1 MTAQMNVQPIDEQ
14 NFLKRNA
21 LLCLIL
27 AGYFIFDI
35 FYTQL
40 GEVLIDYPLLKNSL
54 LFIGAVLFIS
64 MVVILFKTCKSANRV
79 AKNTS
84 YFGNFH
90 DEYLNFMNIKG
101 YKYAFNFTSVYFLI
115 VYILAD
121 FDGTWISGI
130 TTVISIQDFCKLS
143 MGFIFISYALPVLYM
158 LKGADGEAVAANTT
172 LFELE
177 GDARTLLTGE
187 RVALNF
193 LQTLSGT
200 ATLTSKYVKELAGS
214 DTKLLDTR
222 KTLPGLRSAQKY
234 AVLCGGGVNHRIGL
248 FDAFLIKENHIAA
261 CGGIAQAVATAKA
274 NHSDKTVEVEVES
287 LDELQQALTA
297 GADIIMLDNFT
308 PAMIEQAVTATRGK
322 AKLEVSG
329 NMTIEIL
336 QEYAK
341 AGVDFISSGAL
352 TKHVNAVDLS
362 MRFK

>member
-1 MTAQMNVQPIDEQ
+1 MLSSQLEKLQQDISKTISW
-14 NFLKRNA
+14 A
-21 LLCLIL
+21 LCEDL
-27 AGYFIFDI
+27 
-35 FYTQL
+35 
-40 GEVLIDYPLLKNSL
+40 
-54 LFIGAVLFIS
+54 GAVDNAMPQASQDITAMLIPENEQ
-64 MVVILFKTCKSANRV
+64 AV
-79 AKNTS
+79 A
-84 YFGNFH
+84 
-90 DEYLNFMNIKG
+90 
-101 YKYAFNFTSVYFLI
+101 
-115 VYILAD
+115 
-121 FDGTWISGI
+121 
-130 TTVISIQDFCKLS
+130 TVITREDCIVCGVAWVNEVFKQLDASLNRTVEQATKITWF
-143 MGFIFISYALPVLYM
+143 VN
-158 LKGADGEAVAANTT
+158 DGESVGANST

-200 ATLTSKYVKELAGS
+200 ATLTSHYVKELAGS

-261 CGGIAQAVATAKA
+261 CGGISQAVATAKS

-287 LDELQQALTA
+287 LDELEQALNA

-308 PAMIEQAVTATRGK
+308 PEMIEQAVKATRGK

-341 AGVDFISSGAL
+341 AGVDYISSGAL
-352 TKHVNAVDLS
+352 TKHVNAIDLS

>member
-1 MTAQMNVQPIDEQ
+1 MLNAQLEKLQQDIS
-14 NFLKRNA
+14 KTISWA
-21 LLCLIL
+21 LCEDL
-27 AGYFIFDI
+27 
-35 FYTQL
+35 
-40 GEVLIDYPLLKNSL
+40 
-54 LFIGAVLFIS
+54 GAVGTETPQASQDITAMLIPENEQ
-64 MVVILFKTCKSANRV
+64 AV
-79 AKNTS
+79 A
-84 YFGNFH
+84 
-90 DEYLNFMNIKG
+90 
-101 YKYAFNFTSVYFLI
+101 
-115 VYILAD
+115 
-121 FDGTWISGI
+121 
-130 TTVISIQDFCKLS
+130 TVITREDCIVCGVAWVNEVFKQLDASLNRAVEQTTKITWF
-143 MGFIFISYALPVLYM
+143 VN
-158 LKGADGEAVAANTT
+158 DGEAVTANTT

-200 ATLTSKYVKELAGS
+200 ATLTSQYVKELEGS
-214 DTKLLDTR
+214 NTKLLDTR

-261 CGGIAQAVATAKA
+261 CGGISQAVATAKS

-287 LDELQQALTA
+287 LDELGQALNA

-336 QEYAK
+336 REYTK

-352 TKHVNAVDLS
+352 TKHVNAIDLS

>member
-1 MTAQMNVQPIDEQ
+1 MPQASQDITAMLIPENEQ
-14 NFLKRNA
+14 
-21 LLCLIL
+21 
-27 AGYFIFDI
+27 
-35 FYTQL
+35 
-40 GEVLIDYPLLKNSL
+40 
-54 LFIGAVLFIS
+54 AV
-64 MVVILFKTCKSANRV
+64 A
-79 AKNTS
+79 
-84 YFGNFH
+84 
-90 DEYLNFMNIKG
+90 
-101 YKYAFNFTSVYFLI
+101 
-115 VYILAD
+115 
-121 FDGTWISGI
+121 
-130 TTVISIQDFCKLS
+130 TVITREDCIVCGVAWVNEVFKQLDASLNRTAEEATKITWF
-143 MGFIFISYALPVLYM
+143 VN
-158 LKGADGEAVAANTT
+158 DGESVAANST
-172 LFELE
+172 LFELV

-200 ATLTSKYVKELAGS
+200 ATLTSHYVKELAGS

-261 CGGIAQAVATAKA
+261 CGGISQAVATAKR

-287 LDELQQALTA
+287 LNELEQALNA

-308 PAMIEQAVTATRGK
+308 PEMIEQAVKATRGK

-341 AGVDFISSGAL
+341 AGVDYISSGAL
-352 TKHVNAVDLS
+352 TKHVNAIDLS

>member
-1 MTAQMNVQPIDEQ
+1 MLSSQLEKLQQDISKTISW
-14 NFLKRNA
+14 A
-21 LLCLIL
+21 LCEDL
-27 AGYFIFDI
+27 
-35 FYTQL
+35 
-40 GEVLIDYPLLKNSL
+40 
-54 LFIGAVLFIS
+54 GAVDNAMPQASQDITAMLIPENEQ
-64 MVVILFKTCKSANRV
+64 AV
-79 AKNTS
+79 A
-84 YFGNFH
+84 
-90 DEYLNFMNIKG
+90 
-101 YKYAFNFTSVYFLI
+101 
-115 VYILAD
+115 
-121 FDGTWISGI
+121 
-130 TTVISIQDFCKLS
+130 TVITREDCIVCGVAWVNEVFKQLDASLNRTSEQATKITWF
-143 MGFIFISYALPVLYM
+143 VN
-158 LKGADGEAVAANTT
+158 DGESVAANST

-200 ATLTSKYVKELAGS
+200 ATLTSHYVKELAGS
-214 DTKLLDTR
+214 NTKLLDTR

-261 CGGIAQAVATAKA
+261 CGGISQAVATAKS

-287 LDELQQALTA
+287 LNELEQALNA

-308 PAMIEQAVTATRGK
+308 PAMIEQAVKATRGK

-341 AGVDFISSGAL
+341 AGVDYISSGAL
-352 TKHVNAVDLS
+352 TKHVNAIDLS